1 MTGYVYIMASK
12 QNGTLY
18 LGVTSNIE
26 QRVFEHREGLIE
38 GFTRR
43 YGCKRLVWYEEHEDI
58 GSAIQREKT
67 LKHWYRKWK
76 LKLIES
82 MNPDW
87 DDLYE
92 TFG

>member
-1 MTGYVYIMASK
+1 MASK
-12 QNGTLY
+12 RNGTLY
-18 LGVTSNIE
+18 LGMTSNIE
-26 QRVFEHREGLIE
+26 QREGLIE

-43 YGCKRLVWYEEHEDI
+43 YDCKLLVWYEEHEDI